1 MLKFNFDTYTDKYI
15 NKEYLN
21 KLLAQKDTVVNKL
34 TSHSMSGWL
43 NNIEP
48 NLLEDIIST
57 ADSIKNNSD
66 ALVVIGIGGSY
77 MGAYALDSLF
87 RKYFVNDKFEIIYA
101 GFNLSCLYTKEVLDY
116 IRSKNVTVN
125 VISKSGT
132 TLEPSIAYEMIM
144 EVMKEKYQGEE
155 LKKRIIITT
164 DKEKG
169 KLREEA
175 NREGY
180 KTFVVPDNIGGRY
193 SVLTPVGLLPLATVI
208 NIRDLLDGANSGKRY
223 IDSAYTYACHRLA
236 MFNSHRYIENFVSYE
251 PKFMFFLEWLKQ
263 LFGETEGKQNKGI
276 YPVSSIYTRDLH
288 SLGQFIQDG
297 TPLEFETI
305 IKIEDTEEILYHG
318 MDIDDINNIVLQSV
332 CTSHYSHTPSMV
344 ITIDHISE
352 YTMGE
357 LIYFFFLA
365 ASMSGFLF
373 GVDPFDQPGV
383 ENYKNEVKKNL
394 NI

>member
-48 NLLEDIIST
+48 SLLEDIIST

-223 IDSAYTYACHRLA
+223 IDSAYTYACHRIA

-297 TPLEFETI
+297 TPLQFETV

>member
-1 MLKFNFDTYTDKYI
+1 MLKFNFDTYTEKYI
-15 NKEYLN
+15 NKDYLD
-21 KLLAQKDTVVNKL
+21 KLMAQEPIIMDKL
-34 TSHSMSGWL
+34 NNHPMNGWL

-48 NLLEDIIST
+48 NVLDDIINT
-57 ADSIKNNSD
+57 AEEIKKNSD

-77 MGAYALDSLF
+77 MGTYALDSMF
-87 RKYFVNDKFEIIYA
+87 RKYFVSDKFEIVYA

-116 IRSKNVTVN
+116 VREKNVTVN

-132 TLEPSIAYEMIM
+132 TLEPSIAYEMVM
-144 EVMKEKYQGEE
+144 EVMREKYSPEE

-180 KTFVVPDNIGGRY
+180 KSFIVPDNVGGRY

-208 NIRDLLDGANSGKRY
+208 NVRDLLDGAFNGKRY
-223 IDSAYTYACHRLA
+223 IDSAYSFACHRIC

-263 LFGETEGKQNKGI
+263 LFGESEGKQNKGI
-276 YPVSSIYTRDLH
+276 LPTSSIYTRDLH
-288 SLGQFIQDG
+288 SLGQFIQEG
-297 TPLEFETI
+297 TPLQFETV
-305 IKIEDTEEILYHG
+305 IKIEDTEEVLYHG
-318 MDIDDINNIVLQSV
+318 MDIDDINNIVLTSV
-332 CTSHYSHTPSMV
+332 CTSHYDHTPSMI

-352 YTMGE
+352 YAIGE
-357 LIYFFFLA
+357 LIYFFFLS
-365 ASMSGFLF
+365 ASISAFLF
-373 GVDPFDQPGV
+373 GLDPFDQPGV
-383 ENYKNEVKKNL
+383 EKYKNEVKKNL
-394 NI
+394 NL

>member
-297 TPLEFETI
+297 TPLEFETV

-394 NI
+394 NL

>member
-15 NKEYLN
+15 NKDYLN
-21 KLLAQKDTVVNKL
+21 KLMSQEQVVREKL
-34 TSHSMSGWL
+34 RNHPMSGWL
-43 NNIEP
+43 ENIDP
-48 NLLEDIIST
+48 NLLNEIINTAEDI
-57 ADSIKNNSD
+57 KRNSD

-77 MGAYALDSLF
+77 MGTYALDTLF

-101 GFNLSCLYTKEVLDY
+101 GFNLSCLYTKELLDY
-116 IRSKNVTVN
+116 IRTKNVTIN

-132 TLEPSIAYEMIM
+132 TMEPSIAYEMIM
-144 EVMKEKYQGEE
+144 DVMKEKYQGEE
-155 LKKRIIITT
+155 LKKRVIITT
-164 DKEKG
+164 DKESG

-180 KTFVVPDNIGGRY
+180 KSFVVPNNIGGRY

-208 NIRDLLDGANSGKRY
+208 NVRDLIDGANSGKRY
-223 IDSAYTYACHRLA
+223 IDSAYSYACHRLC
-236 MFNSHRYIENFVSYE
+236 MFNGHRYIENFVSYE
-251 PKFMFFLEWLKQ
+251 PKFNYFLEWLKQ

-276 YPVSSIYTRDLH
+276 LPTSSIYTRDLH
-288 SLGQFIQDG
+288 SLGQFIQEG
-297 TPLEFETI
+297 TPLEFETV

-318 MDIDDINNIVLQSV
+318 MDIDDINNIVLNSV
-332 CTSHYSHTPSMV
+332 CTSHYEHTPSMV
-344 ITIDHISE
+344 IAIDHISE
-352 YTMGE
+352 YTIGE

-365 ASMSGFLF
+365 ASISGFLF